1 MRRKNEIKVRLDDRE
16 LTWLNEV
23 ARRAGRSRES
33 CIRDAI
39 VGIQIREAPPLEY
52 HTLIREMR
60 AVGNNLNQLAAI
72 AHSKGFIDGPALRQT
87 LLDLR
92 EIESK
97 FQAMYS

>member
-16 LTWLNEV
+16 LAWLNDA

-60 AVGNNLNQLAAI
+60 AIGNNLNQLAVI
-72 AHSKGFIDGPALRQT
+72 AHRQGFIDSPALRQA
-87 LLDLR
+87 LIDLQ
-92 EIESK
+92 EIENRLGET
-97 FQAMYS
+97 

>member
-39 VGIQIREAPPLEY
+39 VGIQIREAPSLEY

-60 AVGNNLNQLAAI
+60 AVGNNLNQLAVI
-72 AHSKGFIDGPALRQT
+72 AHSKGFIDGPALRQA
-87 LLDLR
+87 LMDLR
-92 EIESK
+92 EAECK
-97 FQAMYS
+97 LQAKA